1 MAIMTL
7 SAAMAEIKA
16 NPGKTYV
23 YILSRHGGTPFYVGI
38 GTGRRIMAHERNA
51 CERWRGYKYS
61 LIRKIIRDGG
71 TVGYSVE
78 FVQDRATA
86 CAEEKRLIALYGRM
100 NMRTGPLA
108 NLTEGGED
116 IVAGPWVPTPARAAG
131 AKRAGE
137 KLRGRKAT
145 ADARAKMSAF
155 QKGRKRSPE
164 AIAKTTAALKARGL
178 SHDEIKRLGESRR
191 GLKMP
196 ANTRNGLA
204 KWRDQNP
211 GGLSKAQKAAWADP
225 ELRKRFS
232 ERLKGKKMPPDFG
245 EKQKKVQKAKFA
257 DPEFRARW
265 TAARLAGI
273 ARRKAQVAS
282 GERESYRS

>member
-1 MAIMTL
+1 MTL

-23 YILSRHGGTPFYVGI
+23 YILSRPGGTPFYVGI
-38 GTGRRIMAHERNA
+38 GSGRRIMAHERNA

-78 FVQDRATA
+78 FVKDRATA
-86 CAEEKRLIALYGRM
+86 CVEEKRLIALYGRM

-116 IVAGPWVPTPARAAG
+116 IVAGPWVLTPARAAG

-137 KLRGRKAT
+137 KLRGRKAS
-145 ADARAKMSAF
+145 AEARAKMSAF

-178 SHDEIKRLGESRR
+178 SPDEIRKLGESRR

-196 ANTRNGLA
+196 SNTRKGLA
-204 KWRDQNP
+204 KWRAENP
-211 GGLSKAQKAAWADP
+211 GGLSKAQKAAWQDP
-225 ELRKRFS
+225 ELRRRMS
-232 ERLKGKKMPPDFG
+232 EKLKGRKMPAGFS
-245 EKQKKVQKAKFA
+245 EKQKAAQKIKFS
-257 DPEFRARW
+257 DPEFLARW

-273 ARRKAQVAS
+273 ALRKAQVAS
-282 GERESYRS
+282 GERKSYRS